1 MATGNIDQQQD
12 PLLTFDGF
20 STDDENDPDA
30 MSLVEHL
37 EELRWRIL
45 KCLIAVLVFSVVGFI
60 FREYILGFLEAPLP
74 RHMNV
79 LATKGGPGIIT
90 TDITGGFTAFLLVS
104 VVAGVIAS
112 LPVLL
117 YQTWAFIAPGL
128 YEREKK
134 YAVPFIFIGVVL
146 FLAGVSVAYVVIR
159 FPVEW
164 LINFASNDFTPLIT
178 ANSYLNFVALFLL
191 AFGLVFELPLV
202 ITFMAKVGIVNLDM
216 LKKKRAVAHVGMW
229 IAATFLT
236 PGADL
241 YSPIILG
248 VCMSILYELTI
259 IFIRFS
265 IKDETQSDVA

>member
-1 MATGNIDQQQD
+1 MATGNIDQQQQD
-12 PLLTFDGF
+12 PLLIFDGF

-45 KCLIAVLVFSVVGFI
+45 KCLIAVLAFSVVAFI
-60 FREYILGFLEAPLP
+60 FREYILHFLEAPLP
-74 RHMNV
+74 THINS
-79 LATKGGPGIIT
+79 LPGGHGLIT
-90 TDITGGFTAFLLVS
+90 NDITGGFTAFLLIS

-134 YAVPFIFIGVVL
+134 YAVPFIFIGIVL
-146 FLAGVSVAYVVIR
+146 FMAGISVAYVVIR

-164 LINFASNDFTPLIT
+164 LINFAASDFTPLVT
-178 ANSYLNFVALFLL
+178 ANSYLTFTALFIL

-248 VCMSILYELTI
+248 VCMSVLYELTI

>member
-30 MSLVEHL
+30 MSLVDHL
-37 EELRWRIL
+37 EELRIRIF
-45 KCLIAVLVFSVVGFI
+45 KCLISVVIFSVVAFI
-60 FREYILGFLEAPLP
+60 FRTQIMHFLEGPLP
-74 RHMNV
+74 AHINPISGDKLV
-79 LATKGGPGIIT
+79 VTGI
-90 TDITGGFTAFLLVS
+90 GEGFTVYLLLS
-104 VVAGVIAS
+104 LVVGTVLS
-112 LPVLL
+112 LPALL

-134 YAVPFIFIGVVL
+134 YAVPFIFIGIAL
-146 FLAGVSVAYVVIR
+146 FLVGISIGYIVIR

-164 LINFASNDFTPLIT
+164 LIGFASDSFTELLT
-178 ANSYLNFVALFLL
+178 ANSYFTFAALFIMV
-191 AFGLVFELPLV
+191 FGLVFELPLV
-202 ITFMAKVGIVNLDM
+202 ITFLAKIGIVNVDT
-216 LKKKRAVAHVGMW
+216 LKKKRPAAHVGMW

-248 VCMSILYELTI
+248 VCMSFLYELTI
-259 IFIRFS
+259 IFIRFA
-265 IKDETQSDVA
+265 IKDETQSEEVA

>member
-1 MATGNIDQQQD
+1 MGDEVS
-12 PLLTFDGF
+12 LRLT
-20 STDDENDPDA
+20 
-30 MSLVEHL
+30 
-37 EELRWRIL
+37 LR
-45 KCLIAVLVFSVVGFI
+45 
-60 FREYILGFLEAPLP
+60 
-74 RHMNV
+74 
-79 LATKGGPGIIT
+79 
-90 TDITGGFTAFLLVS
+90 GGFTAFLLIS
-104 VVAGVIAS
+104 VVAGVVAS

-134 YAVPFIFIGVVL
+134 YAVPFIFIGIVL
-146 FLAGVSVAYVVIR
+146 FMIGISIGYIVIR

-164 LINFASNDFTPLIT
+164 LINFASSDFTQLVT
-178 ANSYLNFVALFLL
+178 ANSYFTFAALFIL

-202 ITFMAKVGIVNLDM
+202 ITFMAKIGMVN
-216 LKKKRAVAHVGMW
+216 RRYSEEETCRTAHVGMW

-259 IFIRFS
+259 IFIRFA
-265 IKDETQSDVA
+265 IKDETQSEVA

>member
-1 MATGNIDQQQD
+1 MATGNVDQQQE

-20 STDDENDPDA
+20 STDDENDPNA
-30 MSLVEHL
+30 MSLVDHL
-37 EELRWRIL
+37 EELRRRIF
-45 KCLIAVLVFSVVGFI
+45 KCLIAVVIFSIIAFI
-60 FREYILGFLEAPLP
+60 FRSYLLDFLSAPLP
-74 RHMNV
+74 QHFNP
-79 LATKGGPGIIT
+79 LLKGSQKFIV
-90 TDITGGFTAFLLVS
+90 TDITGGFTAYLLISLAVG
-104 VVAGVIAS
+104 VVAS

-134 YAVPFIFIGVVL
+134 YAVPFIFIGIAL
-146 FLAGVSVAYVVIR
+146 FVAGISVGYIVIR

-164 LINFASNDFTPLIT
+164 LISFASADFVPLIT
-178 ANSYLNFVALFLL
+178 ANSYFTFAALFIL

-202 ITFMAKVGIVNLDM
+202 ITFMAKIGMVNLDT
-216 LKKKRAVAHVGMW
+216 LKKKRPVAHVGMW

-248 VCMSILYELTI
+248 VCMSVLYELTI
-259 IFIRFS
+259 IFIRFA
-265 IKDETQSDVA
+265 IKDETQSEVA

>member
-20 STDDENDPDA
+20 STDDENDPNA

-37 EELRWRIL
+37 EELRWRIF
-45 KCLIAVLVFSVVGFI
+45 KCLIAVAVFSIVAFI
-60 FREYILGFLEAPLP
+60 FRDYIMQFLEAPLP
-74 RHMNV
+74 QHLNALTRGTQKLV
-79 LATKGGPGIIT
+79 T
-90 TDITGGFTAFLLVS
+90 TDITGGFTAFLLIS
-104 VVAGVIAS
+104 IATGIVAA

-117 YQTWAFIAPGL
+117 YQTWAFIVPGL

-134 YAVPFIFIGVVL
+134 YAVPFIFIGIILFVL
-146 FLAGVSVAYVVIR
+146 GISVGYVVIR

-164 LINFASNDFTPLIT
+164 LISFASSEFVPLIT
-178 ANSYLNFVALFLL
+178 ANSYFTFAAFFILV
-191 AFGLVFELPLV
+191 FGLVFELPLV
-202 ITFMAKVGIVNLDM
+202 ITFMAKIGMVNVDTLRS
-216 LKKKRAVAHVGMW
+216 KRPAAHVGMW

-248 VCMSILYELTI
+248 VCMSFLYELTI
-259 IFIRFS
+259 IFIHFA
-265 IKDETQSDVA
+265 IKDETQSEVV

>member
-1 MATGNIDQQQD
+1 MATGNVDQEQE

-30 MSLVEHL
+30 MSLVDHL
-37 EELRWRIL
+37 EELRWRIF
-45 KCLIAVLVFSVVGFI
+45 KCLIAIAVFTIVAFF
-60 FREYILGFLEAPLP
+60 FRSYILQFLEAPLP
-74 RHMNV
+74 KHFNPI
-79 LATKGGPGIIT
+79 TKNSSQLIT
-90 TDITGGFTAFLLVS
+90 TEITGGFTVYLLIS
-104 VVAGVIAS
+104 VASGIILS

-134 YAVPFIFIGVVL
+134 YAVPFIFIGIIL
-146 FLAGVSVAYVVIR
+146 FLLGTSVGYVVIR

-164 LINFASNDFTPLIT
+164 LIEFAAGDFVPLIT
-178 ANSYLNFVALFLL
+178 ANSYFTFAAFFILV
-191 AFGLVFELPLV
+191 FGLVFELPLI
-202 ITFMAKVGIVNLDM
+202 ITFMAKIGMVNVNTLRT
-216 LKKKRAVAHVGMW
+216 KRPAAHVGMW

-248 VCMSILYELTI
+248 VCMSFLYELTI
-259 IFIRFS
+259 IFIRFA
-265 IKDETQSDVA
+265 IKDETQSEAA

>member
-1 MATGNIDQQQD
+1 MAAGNIDQQQD

-30 MSLVEHL
+30 MSLVDHL
-37 EELRWRIL
+37 EELRWRIF
-45 KCLIAVLVFSVVGFI
+45 KCLISVVVFSIIAFV
-60 FREYILGFLEAPLP
+60 FRSYILDFLSAPLP
-74 RHMNV
+74 PHFNP
-79 LATKGGPGIIT
+79 LIKGSQRFIV
-90 TDITGGFTAFLLVS
+90 TDITGAFTAYLLISLAVGM
-104 VVAGVIAS
+104 VAS

-117 YQTWAFIAPGL
+117 YQTWAFIVPGL

-134 YAVPFIFIGVVL
+134 YAVPFIFIGIAL
-146 FLAGVSVAYVVIR
+146 FVAGISVGYIVIR

-164 LINFASNDFTPLIT
+164 LISFGATDFVPLIT
-178 ANSYLNFVALFLL
+178 ANSYLTFAALFIL
-191 AFGLVFELPLV
+191 AFGVVFELPLV
-202 ITFMAKVGIVNLDM
+202 ITFMAKIGIVNVET

-259 IFIRFS
+259 IFIRFA
-265 IKDETQSDVA
+265 IKDEAQSEVV

>member
-30 MSLVEHL
+30 MSLVDHL

-45 KCLIAVLVFSVVGFI
+45 KCLIAVVVFSVVAFI
-60 FREYILGFLEAPLP
+60 FREYILHFLEGPLP
-74 RHMNV
+74 PRINA
-79 LATKGGPGIIT
+79 LATKTGRGMIT
-90 TDITGGFTAFLLVS
+90 TDITGGFTAFLLIS
-104 VVAGVIAS
+104 VVAGIIAS

-134 YAVPFIFIGVVL
+134 YAVPFIFIGIGL
-146 FLAGVSVAYVVIR
+146 FLAGISVAYVVIR

-164 LINFASNDFTPLIT
+164 LINFASSDFTPLVT
-178 ANSYLNFVALFLL
+178 ANSYLTFAALFIL

-202 ITFMAKVGIVNLDM
+202 ITFMAK
-216 LKKKRAVAHVGMW
+216 
-229 IAATFLT
+229 
-236 PGADL
+236 
-241 YSPIILG
+241 
-248 VCMSILYELTI
+248 
-259 IFIRFS
+259 
-265 IKDETQSDVA
+265 